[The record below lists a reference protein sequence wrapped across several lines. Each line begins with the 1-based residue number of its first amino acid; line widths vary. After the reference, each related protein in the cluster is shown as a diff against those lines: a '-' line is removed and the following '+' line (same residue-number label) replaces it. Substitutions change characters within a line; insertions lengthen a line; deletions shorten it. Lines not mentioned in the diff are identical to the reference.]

1 MKPRYVDVRIEQL
14 KEEVAKMTEAA
25 SWRDS
30 ESMEIQW
37 YNRLIQ
43 ELEWVSLMQDKE
55 GDT

>member
-25 SWRDS
+25 RWRDS